1 MSPKGL
7 VVDAAPAAGEPIPFL
22 ASGALPVCESV
33 KSLFNIKMKET
44 DLRLARQIENRAHDI
59 HLYFPQKSLLKR

>member
-7 VVDAAPAAGEPIPFL
+7 VDAAPAAGEPIPFL

-44 DLRLARQIENRAHDI
+44 DLRLALSKTQ
-59 HLYFPQKSLLKR
+59 L

>member
-7 VVDAAPAAGEPIPFL
+7 VDAAPAAGEPIPFL

-33 KSLFNIKMKET
+33 KSLFNVKKKQMKET
-44 DLRLARQIENRAHDI
+44 YLHLENRE
-59 HLYFPQKSLLKR
+59 